1 MFSHSTVPSSPK
13 PFQSV
18 VPEATPPHN
27 IEAEQG
33 LLGSLL
39 VSNASFERIAST
51 LAPEH
56 FYTDVHGRIYQAIAT
71 LIDRGQGASPVTL
84 KPYFEKDPDLESVGG
99 AAYLA
104 DLAANVISV
113 INTEDYARTIR
124 ECHRRRV
131 LFSVAE
137 EIAYGALHFDPAF
150 DDTAPLIES
159 AEAQLYA
166 IAENS
171 VQAHD
176 FKSIAD
182 FADEAAEQAE
192 KAFKNGGGVTGVTT
206 GITGLD
212 TKLGGLQPTDL
223 VILAARPSMGKTA
236 LAANI
241 AFNAAR
247 AYLETQGDKGAVVGF
262 FSLEMS
268 GAQLAARIMAE
279 LSQIPN
285 DTVRRGAAKAADV
298 RAFVDTAHAM
308 KDLPFYIDDSGAL
321 TISALRSRA
330 RRLKRK
336 KGLGLI
342 VVDYLQLMRGT
353 GSRQAN
359 DNRVV
364 EVSEITRG
372 LKAIAKELQVPILAL
387 SQLSRAVETREEKRP
402 QLSDLRESGSIEQD
416 ADVVMFIYREEYY
429 LEKSEPEVGT
439 DRHLEWQEQLS
450 KALNVAEVIIGKQ
463 RHGPVGIVKL
473 RFDPKLTKFEDLKS

>member
-1 MFSHSTVPSSPK
+1 MSALKPLSTAPRGYASIIP
-13 PFQSV
+13 
-18 VPEATPPHN
+18 ATTPPHN
-27 IEAEQG
+27 MEAEQG
-33 LLGSLL
+33 LLGALL
-39 VSNASFERIAST
+39 VSNNALERVTHILT
-51 LAPEH
+51 PDQ
-56 FYTDVHGRIYQAIAT
+56 FYAGVHGRIYAAIVS

-84 KPYFEKDPDLESVGG
+84 KPFFENDPDLEGLGG

-124 ECHRRRV
+124 ACHHRRT
-131 LFSVAE
+131 LLSVAE
-137 EIAYGALHFDPAF
+137 DIATGALQFDPLQ
-150 DDTAPLIES
+150 DDTAPLIEE

-166 IAENS
+166 IAENDS
-171 VQAHD
+171 RSSE
-176 FKSIAD
+176 FMTIAE
-182 FADEAAEQAE
+182 FANEAAQQAE
-192 KAFKNGGGVTGVTT
+192 KALKSGGGVTGVTT
-206 GITGLD
+206 GIGGLD

-247 AYLETQGDKGAVVGF
+247 AHAQTGGASGAIVGF

-268 GAQLAARIMAE
+268 GAQLASRIMAE
-279 LSQIPN
+279 LSQIPS
-285 DTVRRGAAKAADV
+285 DTVRRGAAKTSDV
-298 RAFVDTAHAM
+298 SAFVRSAHDLT
-308 KDLPFYIDDSGAL
+308 DLPFYIDDSGAL
-321 TISALRSRA
+321 SISALRSRA

-359 DNRVV
+359 DNRVA

-372 LKAIAKELQVPILAL
+372 LKALAKELEVPILAL
-387 SQLSRAVETREEKRP
+387 SQLSRAVEVREEKRP

-429 LEKSEPEVGT
+429 LEKNEPEVGT
-439 DRHLEWQEQLS
+439 DKHLQWQESLA
-450 KALNVAEVIIGKQ
+450 KALNLAEVIIGKQ
-463 RHGPVGIVKL
+463 RHGPVGVVKL
-473 RFDPKLTKFEDLKS
+473 RFDPKLTRFEDVRT